1 MGVYTDK
8 GGGLYTG
15 GGGIFV
21 RKNTFICSLLNLLLF
36 FLFFQY
42 KARIFACFTSC
53 KMWNLFKVNN
63 KAPEHV
69 TLTIK
74 LMSCKM
80 WNMFK
85 VNNKAPEYVKLTIKL
100 TIKTPL
106 TLFWSLLLN
115 LNIFHFL
122 WQCFCCWLWSVN
134 CCGCC
139 GCCLLFWHFVP
150 LETI

>member
-1 MGVYTDK
+1 MGVYADK

-21 RKNTFICSLLNLLLF
+21 RKNTFTRNLLNLLLF

-42 KARIFACFTSC
+42 KARIFACFT
-53 KMWNLFKVNN
+53 
-63 KAPEHV
+63 
-69 TLTIK
+69 
-74 LMSCKM
+74 SCKM

>member
-1 MGVYTDK
+1 MRQLVYRK
-8 GGGLYTG
+8 IPLKRPGHIYGQRANLMGLYLG
-15 GGGIFV
+15 GAYIWGRGAHVWEERHFNLHIV
-21 RKNTFICSLLNLLLF
+21 KLITFLYCS
-36 FLFFQY
+36 QY
-42 KARIFACFTSC
+42 KTRISAYFT
-53 KMWNLFKVNN
+53 L
-63 KAPEHV
+63 
-69 TLTIK
+69 
-74 LMSCKM
+74 CKM

-85 VNNKAPEYVKLTIKL
+85 VNNKALEYVKLTIKL
-100 TIKTPL
+100 KIKTPL